1 MGRCSFCIKS
11 QQAVD
16 IHDIKCEAI
25 FLPLVLILTLCMT
38 RSLWFLNPVV
48 KHPYFHIFIYWQI
61 DIGFKKSARYFYS
74 IVGFSKLCQANAK
87 YCVTM
92 VEEEKAAG
100 GKAKEN
106 YVASPFSTTW
116 AVSLSCEVL
125 QHTFHPR
132 RSRNIFNTKNLQSR
146 LTDCTQLR

>member
-1 MGRCSFCIKS
+1 MIFKS
-11 QQAVD
+11 SC
-16 IHDIKCEAI
+16 KTSI
-25 FLPLVLILTLCMT
+25 FFII
-38 RSLWFLNPVV
+38 S
-48 KHPYFHIFIYWQI
+48 YFRQI

-74 IVGFSKLCQANAK
+74 IVGFSKMCQANAK

-116 AVSLSCEVL
+116 AVSL
-125 QHTFHPR
+125 
-132 RSRNIFNTKNLQSR
+132 
-146 LTDCTQLR
+146 

>member
-1 MGRCSFCIKS
+1 MIFKSSFKTS
-11 QQAVD
+11 
-16 IHDIKCEAI
+16 I
-25 FLPLVLILTLCMT
+25 F
-38 RSLWFLNPVV
+38 S
-48 KHPYFHIFIYWQI
+48 YFHIFGKLILALRNLPAI
-61 DIGFKKSARYFYS
+61 SYS
-74 IVGFSKLCQANAK
+74 IMGFSQLCKQAKAK

-132 RSRNIFNTKNLQSR
+132 RSCNIFNTQTQAKETDR
-146 LTDCTQLR
+146 LYSTEVIPLCVFFGKPVLLPKHCVVPMYCVLLYMGST